1 MSASLPKFV
10 VVREAQFYAGF
21 ADVLLAVPSVARLAA
36 FKRLVEADAA
46 AYPDAYASDD
56 LLRRCAYA
64 AACLAPDGVEPSAEV
79 RAWLE
84 ELFAA
89 AIQPAATWNFFC
101 GMAYGAVADPWAAD
115 AFPCIKERLAAA
127 GKKTENIAAI
137 DDGEFGD
144 GKLDKSAALFNVFS
158 RLFEPDVISGETPSA
173 ERAAAGLRAVA
184 GVSAGTPLDKI
195 RPSRGLASFYGADDA
210 LLIADRAVAVLDGEF
225 SDARRLRRDLGAA
238 GFRVE
243 KKLVVNAE
251 LEQLVVVGAVGPR
264 WKMKNVSP
272 LMLSAFCG
280 ADVDAD
286 VAFIA
291 EGDFGGAE
299 IEILRLR
306 LADARE
312 KLNELRG
319 DGA

>member
-21 ADVLLAVPSVARLAA
+21 ADVLLAAPSAARLAA

-46 AYPDAYASDD
+46 AYPAAYAAHD

-64 AACLAPDGVEPSAEV
+64 ASCLAPEGVEPSAEV

-84 ELFAA
+84 ELLSA
-89 AIQPAATWNFFC
+89 AIQPAASWNFFC

-115 AFPCIKERLAAA
+115 AFPRIKARLAAA
-127 GKKTENIAAI
+127 GKKTENVAAVN
-137 DDGEFGD
+137 DDGDFGD
-144 GKLDKSAALFNVFS
+144 GKLDKSASLFNVFS
-158 RLFEPDVISGETPSA
+158 RLFEPDLVSGETPSA
-173 ERAAAGLRAVA
+173 ERAAAGLRDIA
-184 GVSAGTPLDKI
+184 GVPAGTPLDKI
-195 RPSRGLASFYGADDA
+195 RPSRAVGFFYRAGSTFIEDN
-210 LLIADRAVAVLDGEF
+210 AVAVLDGEF

-243 KKLVVNAE
+243 KKLVADEE
-251 LEQLVVVGAVGPR
+251 LEQLVVVGDVGPR

-272 LMLSAFCG
+272 LMLSVFCG
-280 ADVDAD
+280 AGADAD
-286 VAFIA
+286 VGFIA
-291 EGDFGGAE
+291 EQDFRAGE
-299 IEILRLR
+299 LEILRRR

-312 KLNELRG
+312 KLDELRG
-319 DGA
+319 GGA

>member
-10 VVREAQFYAGF
+10 VARESQFYAGF

-46 AYPDAYASDD
+46 AYPAAYAAHD

-64 AACLAPDGVEPSAEV
+64 ASCLAPEGVEPSAEV

-84 ELFAA
+84 ELLGA
-89 AIQPAATWNFFC
+89 AIQPAASWNFFC

-115 AFPCIKERLAAA
+115 AFPRIKARLAAA
-127 GKKTENIAAI
+127 GKKTENIAAV

-184 GVSAGTPLDKI
+184 GVSAGKPLDKI
-195 RPSRGLASFYGADDA
+195 RPSRGLDSFYAADRVWA
-210 LLIADRAVAVLDGEF
+210 IADSTVAVIDGEF

-243 KKLVVNAE
+243 KKLVADEE
-251 LEQLVVVGAVGPR
+251 LEQLVVVGDVGPR

-272 LMLSAFCG
+272 LMLSVFCG
-280 ADVDAD
+280 AGADAD
-286 VAFIA
+286 VGFIA
-291 EGDFGGAE
+291 EQDFRAGE
-299 IEILRLR
+299 LEILRRR

-312 KLNELRG
+312 KLDELRG
-319 DGA
+319 GGA